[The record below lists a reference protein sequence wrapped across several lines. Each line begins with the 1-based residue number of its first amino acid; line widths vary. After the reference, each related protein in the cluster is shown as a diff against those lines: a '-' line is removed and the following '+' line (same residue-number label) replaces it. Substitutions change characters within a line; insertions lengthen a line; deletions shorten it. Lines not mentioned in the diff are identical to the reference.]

1 MILERK
7 LPRGQDVRD
16 RTSIRGELPPAAI
29 AHPLQEGP
37 VRQPARSPGEK
48 PGALLAA
55 APNEKVT
62 VTENGKRQQVTKR
75 EAVIAQL
82 VNKSASAELRATKM
96 LIDMLRDIEKGRS
109 RQRPRKTRSARPT
122 KRWSNSWSPGC
133 ARNMCNGC
141 PWAVGRLDGGTRG
154 LGQRTRSKRSGEMTT
169 AETHSPG
176 GYEALLRGRFCQL
189 CAALF
194 PRAQPADP
202 IRAQLASRDHR
213 CDPRNGQQGPAV
225 RGGSGPQWRYPAAD
239 YQHAA
244 APPEV
249 VLCLGRLSGL
259 VSRA

>member
-1 MILERK
+1 MIAMILERK

-96 LIDMLRDIEKGRS
+96 LIDLLRDIEKR
-109 RQRPRKTRSARPT
+109 
-122 KRWSNSWSPGC
+122 
-133 ARNMCNGC
+133 
-141 PWAVGRLDGGTRG
+141 
-154 LGQRTRSKRSGEMTT
+154 
-169 AETHSPG
+169 AE
-176 GYEALLRGRFCQL
+176 
-189 CAALF
+189 
-194 PRAQPADP
+194 
-202 IRAQLASRDHR
+202 
-213 CDPRNGQQGPAV
+213 
-225 RGGSGPQWRYPAAD
+225 PAAT
-239 YQHAA
+239 A
-244 APPEV
+244 
-249 VLCLGRLSGL
+249 
-259 VSRA
+259 